1 MAEDH
6 HVDVSPIGSTAVAA
20 HRHRTANNLAYA
32 REWGARA
39 LAREIAWQLIR
50 YRMDN
55 DLTQEELAQRTGT
68 SHSQI
73 TRIESGRHLPSV
85 TSLGKI
91 AAALDLTLRIVLEPR
106 DDITPPDP
114 RAAAD

>member
-20 HRHRTANNLAYA
+20 HRRRAANNLAYA

-55 DLTQEELAQRTGT
+55 DLTQEE
-68 SHSQI
+68 
-73 TRIESGRHLPSV
+73 
-85 TSLGKI
+85 I
-91 AAALDLTLRIVLEPR
+91 AAALDLTLRIVLAPR
-106 DDITPPDP
+106 DGITPPDP